1 MKVDFDYLLMF
12 QDPFR
17 IQKYP
22 LYTFETRQRKKH
34 NCSRYNI
41 FMKHMFFYSQVIENR
56 VIHGDASR
64 VSILSNEAEDKE
76 EEITIKVVA
85 QKWSNYNK
93 CLK

>member
-1 MKVDFDYLLMF
+1 
-12 QDPFR
+12 
-17 IQKYP
+17 
-22 LYTFETRQRKKH
+22 
-34 NCSRYNI
+34 
-41 FMKHMFFYSQVIENR
+41 MKHMFFYSQVIENR